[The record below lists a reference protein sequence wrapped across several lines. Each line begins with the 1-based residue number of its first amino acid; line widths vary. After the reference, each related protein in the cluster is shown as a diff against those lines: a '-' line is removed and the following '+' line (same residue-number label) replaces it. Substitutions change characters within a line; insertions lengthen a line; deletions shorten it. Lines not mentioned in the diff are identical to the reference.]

1 MHKPDTSSPAA
12 RPVPPSL
19 AAAARAE
26 LQRHAPFNRMAQ
38 ADIDWMIGRLSL
50 VYFADGGSVLAPDD
64 GVPQYVFIVRHGS
77 VVGLDPQTNAQ
88 RWRLNA
94 GEAFPLGALLGARA
108 VTTRYHAEGD
118 TFCWRMPAEDFATLL
133 ERSAAFRE
141 FCTQRLS
148 ALLATSER
156 RMQREYAE
164 QASGDPLTQPL
175 RELLRKPPVCC
186 AQEATVAQALSHMRE
201 AQVSSIVVCDDEGR
215 AAGIFTLRDLR
226 DRIAGTAL
234 SGDLRIRD
242 VMTAS
247 PTTLPADALALD
259 AALLLARHGFHHV
272 IVTEGEKVVGVVSES
287 DLFTLR
293 RVGMTAVSAAIR
305 QARTPDALARCAAD
319 TRQLAGLLLAQGV
332 AAAQLT
338 RVISALNDALTA
350 RIVALECEAADIAAD
365 GFCWLALGSEGR
377 GEQTLATDQ
386 DNAIVFTPT
395 PDQPLDVQRA
405 RLVAFAKRINDALAG
420 CGFPL
425 CKGGVMASNP
435 NWCASVA
442 EWRSMFS
449 AWIDRPEAPALLNAA
464 IFFDFRPLFGAV
476 TLAAEL
482 RGWLARYCRNNA
494 VFLRL
499 MADNALRNEPPLGVV
514 REFAVETHGATKDAI
529 DLKRNCITPFVDA
542 ARILALAAGETAT
555 GTAQRFRSLVEH
567 RRLFESEVNAWVEAF
582 EFVQRLRLRH
592 QHAQWRRGET
602 LDNFLQPDQL
612 NELDR
617 RILKEAL
624 RQARKAQQ
632 RLRLDYRL

>member
-1 MHKPDTSSPAA
+1 M
-12 RPVPPSL
+12 
-19 AAAARAE
+19 E
-26 LQRHAPFNRMAQ
+26 Q
-38 ADIDWMIGRLSL
+38 ADVDWMIGRLSL
-50 VYFADGGSVLAPDD
+50 VYFADSDGVLAPDD
-64 GVPQYVFIVRHGS
+64 GLPRFVHIVRSGA
-77 VVGLDPQTNAQ
+77 VVGLDPQTSAQ
-88 RWRLNA
+88 RWRLTA
-94 GEAFPLGALLGARA
+94 GEAFPIGALLGARA
-108 VTTRYHAEGD
+108 VTTLYRAEGD

-141 FCTQRLS
+141 FCTHRLS
-148 ALLATSER
+148 TLLATSER

-164 QASGDPLTQPL
+164 QAAGDPLTQPL

-186 AQEATVAQALSHMRE
+186 AQDASVAQALSSMRD
-201 AQVSSIVVCDDEGR
+201 ARVSSIVVCDDDGG

-226 DRIAGTAL
+226 DRMAGGDL
-234 SGDLRIRD
+234 RGDLRIRE
-242 VMTAS
+242 VMTPS
-247 PTTLPADALALD
+247 PMTLPIDALALD

-272 IVTEGEKVVGVVSES
+272 VVIEGEKVVGVVSES

-293 RVGMTAVSAAIR
+293 RVGMTAVSEAIR
-305 QARTPDALARCAAD
+305 QARTIDELVRCAAD

-350 RIVALECEAADIAAD
+350 RIVALDCEASGISPDE
-365 GFCWLALGSEGR
+365 FCWLALGSEGR

-386 DNAIVFTPT
+386 DNAIIFTPSA
-395 PDQPLDVQRA
+395 DVSIDAQRS
-405 RLVAFAKRINDALAG
+405 RFVTFAKRINDALAA

-435 NWCASVA
+435 NWCASAA
-442 EWRSMFS
+442 EWRAMFA

-464 IFFDFRPLFGAV
+464 IFFDFRPVFGALP
-476 TLAAEL
+476 LATEL
-482 RGWLARYCRNNA
+482 RDWLARYCRNSA

-499 MADNALRNEPPLGVV
+499 MAANALGNEPPLGVV
-514 REFAVETHGATKDAI
+514 REFAVETHGATKDSI

-542 ARILALAAGETAT
+542 ARILALAAGGSAT
-555 GTAQRFRSLVEH
+555 GTAQRFRSLVGD
-567 RRLFESEVNAWVEAF
+567 RRLFEGEVNAWVEAF

-592 QHAQWRRGET
+592 QYAQWRRGEA
-602 LDNFLQPDQL
+602 LDNFLQPEQL
-612 NELDR
+612 NDLDR

>member
-1 MHKPDTSSPAA
+1 ME
-12 RPVPPSL
+12 V
-19 AAAARAE
+19 
-26 LQRHAPFNRMAQ
+26 

-50 VYFADGGSVLAPDD
+50 VYFADAGSVLTPDD
-64 GVPQYVFIVRHGS
+64 GVPQHVYIVRHGAIA
-77 VVGLDPQTNAQ
+77 GFDPHTDAQ

-108 VTTRYHAEGD
+108 VTTLYRAEGD
-118 TFCWRMPAEDFATLL
+118 TFCWRMPAEDFASLL
-133 ERSAAFRE
+133 ARSAAFRE
-141 FCTQRLS
+141 FCTHRLS

-164 QASGDPLTQPL
+164 QAAGDPLTQPL
-175 RELLRKPPVCC
+175 RKLLRKPPVCC
-186 AQEATVAQALSHMRE
+186 AQDATVSQALSGMRD
-201 AQVSSIVVCDDEGR
+201 ARVSSIVVCDGDGDG
-215 AAGIFTLRDLR
+215 AAVGIFTLRDLR
-226 DRIAGTAL
+226 DRVAGADL
-234 SGDLRIRD
+234 RGDLCIRE
-242 VMTAS
+242 VMT
-247 PTTLPADALALD
+247 PTPMTLPADALALD

-272 IVTEGEKVVGVVSES
+272 VVTDGGRVIGVLSES

-293 RVGMTAVSAAIR
+293 RVGMTAVSEAIR
-305 QARTPDALARCAAD
+305 QARTVDELARCAAD

-350 RIVALECEAADIAAD
+350 RIVALECDASSVGPEE
-365 GFCWLALGSEGR
+365 FCWLALGSEGR

-386 DNAIVFTPT
+386 DNAIVFTSVA
-395 PDQPLDVQRA
+395 DQPLDIRRA
-405 RLVAFAKRINDALAG
+405 RYVALAKRINDALAA

-435 NWCASVA
+435 KWCASA
-442 EWRSMFS
+442 DEWRSMFS

-464 IFFDFRPLFGAV
+464 IFFDFRPVFGAFA
-476 TLAAEL
+476 LAAEL
-482 RGWLARYCRNNA
+482 RDWLARYGRNNA

-499 MADNALRNEPPLGVV
+499 MADIALRNEPPLGVV
-514 REFAVETHGATKDAI
+514 REFAVQTHGATKDSI
-529 DLKRNCITPFVDA
+529 DLKLNCITPFVDA

-555 GTAQRFRSLVEH
+555 STAQRFQSLISH
-567 RRLFESEVNAWVEAF
+567 RRLYESEVNAWVEAF

-592 QHAQWRRGET
+592 QHGQWRRGEP

-617 RILKEAL
+617 RIFKEAL